1 MSSFGAPAA
10 TGSSMG
16 TQWCPPVGGATDPVK
31 PKTAFGGLLGASR
44 EQKIDKKLKKRVS
57 GGFLEETS
65 QKACVCGRFVAA
77 ATLENDA
84 PV

>member
-1 MSSFGAPAA
+1 
-10 TGSSMG
+10 MG
-16 TQWCPPVGGATDPVK
+16 TKWYPQVGGGTNSVK

-65 QKACVCGRFVAA
+65 QKACVRGRFVAA
-77 ATLENDA
+77 GILENDA